1 MQTWHLWAKSIPV
14 SKPGVKRSQN
24 YQLIFLLAH
33 QLVFPPAHRWV
44 SGQMGHG
51 IGDSTRFYFLDES
64 HRNASSF
71 RTCNKCV
78 LVEWRNWVWIMYH
91 VNNIKGIK
99 GSSHLTYFEC
109 QVALSKTAAS
119 LWRSRL
125 WLLRIWNSNSET
137 IEFWSTNSPVW

>member
-51 IGDSTRFYFLDES
+51 IGNSTRFFFLDNHIEMHHLS
-64 HRNASSF
+64 EPEIS
-71 RTCNKCV
+71 V

-91 VNNIKGIK
+91 VNSIMGIK

-119 LWRSRL
+119 LWRCRL

-137 IEFWSTNSPVW
+137 IEFWSTNLPVW